1 MGFYVFFSEKL
12 MFRIRAG
19 NGLCY
24 NLLRLAIDVGHE
36 VIRRF
41 LINPNKVGSVVS
53 FDDVRSR
60 KSSGAKS
67 NISERFHGKPQ
78 VDWRGASYHL
88 S

>member
-1 MGFYVFFSEKL
+1 

-36 VIRRF
+36 VIRRL
-41 LINPNKVGSVVS
+41 LINSNKVGSVIS
-53 FDDVRSR
+53 LDDVRSR

-67 NISERFHGKPQ
+67 NISS
-78 VDWRGASYHL
+78 ASTETPD
-88 S
+88 